1 MKRVM
6 TQKRAVISV
15 LDAAAP
21 GEWFPY
27 TVITPKAQKIVHIG
41 GKTPH
46 HTVNRILL
54 DLTRKG
60 IVETKR
66 KGSGLFRIREG
77 KDGQQIEL
85 FKL

>member
-1 MKRVM
+1 M
-6 TQKRAVISV
+6 TQERAVISV
-15 LDAAAP
+15 LEALGAVAP
-21 GEWFPY
+21 GEWPHY
-27 TVITPKAQKIVHIG
+27 HTDITPKAQKIVHIG

-77 KDGQQIEL
+77 KDGKQIEL